1 MVKRSKIIGFLA
13 INERWDRNYIYII
26 YIATLI
32 FVMVTPVIINF
43 FAFRAKEKPYLNTKY
58 EIPTNNIIDWKL
70 VIGATIFGFGWGVGG
85 FCPGPA
91 FALFP

>member
-1 MVKRSKIIGFLA
+1 MIDGIV
-13 INERWDRNYIYII
+13 II
-26 YIATLI
+26 YFILIATLI

-43 FAFRAKEKPYLNTKY
+43 FAFRVKEKPYLNTKY

-70 VIGATIFGFGWGVGG
+70 VVGATIFGFGWGVGG